1 MANLRGGTLE
11 KQVKDAFHRLLKPTQ
26 RHGKSDHLTHSRAL
40 GAKREMYLNDFKKHL
55 EQNNY
60 TGKMNEWMGDKR
72 TMQEFLKSR
81 INGLSRK
88 SAVNYISGFSSL
100 LKGLK
105 EVNIT
110 INDGGIRVIEEMREY
125 AKSMEKIDRRMD
137 RAIGN
142 VEKTLNKLYSR
153 DFNTGVL
160 AEVQIKLG
168 LRTSEAYELVQNFKQ
183 YYNPRENIISGIKG
197 KGNHTYIDKRISKDL
212 AQRIKAV
219 TKARLPN
226 HDKYLKEIKEVTGNR
241 EAVAHDFR
249 YTFAKQKYN
258 ELKQQGKTEKQ
269 ALREVSR
276 ELNHHRE
283 NITKYYLK
291 GA

>member
-11 KQVKDAFHRLLKPTQ
+11 KQVKDAFHRLLKPTS
-26 RHGKSDHLTHSRAL
+26 RHGKNDHLTHSRAL

-60 TGKMNEWMGDKR
+60 TTGKMNELMGDKSI
-72 TMQEFLKSR
+72 MKEFLKSR
-81 INGLSRK
+81 IDSLSRK

-110 INDGGIRVIEEMREY
+110 ISNNGIRAVEEIREY
-125 AKSMEKIDRRMD
+125 VKSMEKIDRRMG

-142 VEKTLNKLYSR
+142 VEKTLDRLYSR

-160 AEVQIKLG
+160 AEVQVRLG

-183 YYNPRENIISGIKG
+183 YYNPQNGVISGIKG

-219 TKARLPN
+219 TKLPSN
-226 HDKYLKEIKEVTGNR
+226 DKYLKEIKEVVGSK
-241 EAVAHDFR
+241 AVAHDFR

>member
-26 RHGKSDHLTHSRAL
+26 RHGKNDHLTHSRAL

-60 TGKMNEWMGDKR
+60 TGKINEWMGDKR
-72 TMQEFLKSR
+72 TMQEFLKNR

-88 SAVNYISGFSSL
+88 STVNYISGFSSL
-100 LKGLK
+100 LKGLR
-105 EVNIT
+105 EVNIS
-110 INDGGIRVIEEMREY
+110 INNSGIRAVEEMREY
-125 AKSMEKIDRRMD
+125 AKSIEKTDRRTD

-160 AEVQIKLG
+160 AEVQVRLG

-183 YYNPRENIISGIKG
+183 YYNPRENRITDIKG
-197 KGNHTYIDKRISKDL
+197 KGNHTYASKQISKDL

-219 TKARLPN
+219 TKLPS
-226 HDKYLKEIKEVTGNR
+226 HDKYLKEIKEVAGNK

-249 YTFAKQKYN
+249 YTFAKQKYL
-258 ELKQQGKTEKQ
+258 ELKQQGKSEKQ
-269 ALREVSR
+269 ALRDVSR
-276 ELNHHRE
+276 ELNHYRE
-283 NITKYYLK
+283 SITKYYLK